1 MAETTQSS
9 FLSPQAVSMLV
20 QLGPAALQFF
30 EGQSQIRKGKEM
42 QSKLG
47 PRVDYSIPGA
57 ATKALNVAERLA
69 APYEMPGAGSRR
81 YLQDMQ
87 NQKFLS
93 GALQA
98 GNTQD
103 AMSLLT
109 QGLEQAQ
116 LGELEFS
123 NQSAQ
128 NYAQRQLARQSAL
141 GTYAGYQDAL
151 TADRQ
156 KDFYERSKATTD
168 MLTAGKTNRMG
179 ALQGLAN
186 TALMAM
192 MYGKG
197 NLGQTGDQQLSTRA
211 DYINAVDQSQA
222 RMGLFKNLFRPLGS
236 LNEPSSDV
244 SSASPSMPQASQGA
258 YTPSFSFE
266 RRIGKN
272 PSMWD
277 EYQPLVPG
285 FRNIGLGSNR
295 FNDIGNLDLFNP
307 IYK

>member
-30 EGQSQIRKGKEM
+30 QGQGQIRKGKEM
-42 QSKLG
+42 QSRLG
-47 PRVDYSIPGA
+47 PRVNYSIPGA
-57 ATKALNVAERLA
+57 ATRALGVAERLA
-69 APYEMPGAGSRR
+69 APYEMPGADSRR

-116 LGELEFS
+116 LGELQFADL
-123 NQSAQ
+123 SAQ
-128 NYAQRQLARQSAL
+128 DYAKRQLARQSAL
-141 GTYAGYQDAL
+141 GAYAGYQDAL

-168 MLTAGKTNRMG
+168 TLTAGKTNTMG

-192 MYGKG
+192 MYQK
-197 NLGQTGDQQLSTRA
+197 NGDNNPVTNSIA
-211 DYINAVDQSQA
+211 NAVA
-222 RMGLFKNLFRPLGS
+222 NRF
-236 LNEPSSDV
+236 
-244 SSASPSMPQASQGA
+244 
-258 YTPSFSFE
+258 T
-266 RRIGKN
+266 N
-272 PSMWD
+272 PSTSNVAASAYSSNSPAYMQSDINDLKRKGMWD
-277 EYQPLVPG
+277 DGVDQAIPNN
-285 FRNIGLGSNR
+285 RLGDFSIPDLNTYSGSR
-295 FNDIGNLDLFNP
+295 SGRLDFFNP
-307 IYK
+307 MYD